1 MLKQYITSKNLFSL
15 FIMFVFIQSLF
26 FKFSGSYET
35 QYIFGALGD
44 WSGLAWFGT
53 YGGYIIGTAEL
64 IASILLVTRLH
75 AIGALM
81 AVGIMTGAI
90 FFHLATPLGVVQ
102 PAFNAAGE
110 VIGSDSGTLFIMA
123 CLVWISGVMLVL
135 KDLKDPSSLLA
146 DLMAKLGILKKAD

>member
-75 AIGALM
+75 ALGALM
-81 AVGIMTGAI
+81 AAGIISGAI

-102 PAFNAAGE
+102 PAFNAAGD
-110 VIGSDSGTLFIMA
+110 VIGNDSGTLFIMA
-123 CLVWISGVMLVL
+123 CLVWVSAVMLVM
-135 KDLKDPSSLLA
+135 KDLKDPSSLLL
-146 DLMAKLGILKKAD
+146 DLMAKVGILKKEH